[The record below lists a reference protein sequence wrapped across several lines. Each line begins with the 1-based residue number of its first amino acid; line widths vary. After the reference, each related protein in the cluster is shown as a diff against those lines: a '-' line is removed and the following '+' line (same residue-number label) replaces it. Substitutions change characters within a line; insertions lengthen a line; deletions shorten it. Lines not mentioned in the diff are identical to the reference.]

1 MSKERSTPLRRTC
14 PICGRK
20 ARDLG
25 RTRDIPMCMAC
36 RLALLKA
43 ETVLW
48 GLASYVEWAAAR
60 ARRYERASWRESQR
74 LMNLVEDLCERPAV
88 DR

>member
-48 GLASYVEWAAAR
+48 GLASYVEWRRRGPGGTSAR
-60 ARRYERASWRESQR
+60 AGGSRSAS
-74 LMNLVEDLCERPAV
+74 
-88 DR
+88 